1 MLRRIALRWLI
12 NGLAIFVATQIVSG
26 IHTEGGWAVIAIMAV
41 ILGLAN
47 ALIAPVLKLLTCPL
61 IILTLGLFTLVIN
74 AVVFWFSAWVGQRF
88 GLGFYVDNFWAAF
101 LGALVVSVVSMALS
115 LVVGE
120 NHGRRKHGR

>member
-1 MLRRIALRWLI
+1 MLQRIALRWLI
-12 NGLAIFVATQIVSG
+12 NGLAIFAAAQIVPG
-26 IHTEGGWAVIAIMAV
+26 IHTENGWTVIAVMAV

-47 ALIAPVLKLLTCPL
+47 ALIAPVLKFLTCPL

-74 AVVFWFSAWVGQRF
+74 AVVFWFSAWVGESL

-115 LVVGE
+115 LVIGE
-120 NHGRRKHGR
+120 NGRKRK

>member
-1 MLRRIALRWLI
+1 MALRWLI

-120 NHGRRKHGR
+120 NHGR